1 MKYLWWILYIAIF
14 VFGYCMPIH
23 INAKN
28 CIKSGNNK
36 FLSYLITTFFV
47 SYLWLSVGVLFWLIP
62 FSYDLTTKYDLS
74 AWLSIPLNMILTLL
88 FIGLI
93 VFPVGYFYYNFESK
107 KK

>member
-1 MKYLWWILYIAIF
+1 MKNLWWVLYIAIF
-14 VFGYCMPIH
+14 VFGYCMPIY

-62 FSYDLTTKYDLS
+62 FSYDLATKYGLNI
-74 AWLSIPLNMILTLL
+74 WLAIPLNMILTIL

-93 VFPVGYFYYNFESK
+93 VFPVGYFYYQFENK